1 MYLDNAATSFP
12 KPEVVYTAVDQ
23 WMRNNGA
30 AFGRGSHR
38 LTDSSGQMVQQ
49 CRVQLARLLGIPSAD
64 HIAFTL
70 NCTDSLNLIIRGVL
84 RAGDRVVTT
93 SLEHNSVLRPLMQL
107 QDEQNICVELAAF
120 DPVTGT
126 VDLDQFSQLVQAAK
140 TKLVVISH
148 ASNVTGVV
156 QPVDEL
162 TRAARS
168 AGALVLLD
176 AAQTAGHLPL
186 NMQDL
191 DVDFL
196 AAAGHKG
203 LLGPLGTGIVAVRPG
218 CETALRSMRCGGTGS
233 SSESWLQPSQMPQL
247 IESGNLNLPGIA
259 GLLASVTWL
268 SERGVQNIHNH
279 TLAITECLADG
290 LSQIQ
295 SVTCYCRPPGTLSG
309 RPHRHTGILAFNIG
323 DMDCRD
329 AAMIL
334 DQSFDVQCRSGL
346 HCAPLAHQVLGT
358 SEAGGTLRL
367 SPGPFTTTQDVTATI
382 DAVAAI
388 AASI

>member
-12 KPEVVYTAVDQ
+12 KPESVYTVVDQ

-30 AFGRGSHR
+30 AFGRGSHG
-38 LTDSSGQMVQQ
+38 LTDASGQIVQQ
-49 CRVQLARLLGIPSAD
+49 CRVQLARLLDIASAD

-70 NCTDSLNLIIRGVL
+70 NCTDSLNLIIRGIL
-84 RAGDRVVTT
+84 RSGDRVVTT
-93 SLEHNSVLRPLMQL
+93 SLEHNSVLRPLTQL
-107 QDEQNICVELAAF
+107 QDEQNVRFEVASF
-120 DPVTGT
+120 DPVTGI
-126 VDLDQFSQLVQAAK
+126 VDVDQFHRLLQAAA
-140 TKLVVISH
+140 TRLVVISH

-156 QPVDEL
+156 QPVTEL
-162 TRAARS
+162 TRAAHA

-186 NMQDL
+186 SMQDL

-203 LLGPLGTGIVAVRPG
+203 LLGPLGTGIVAIRPG
-218 CETALRSMRCGGTGS
+218 CETTLRSMRCGGTGS
-233 SSESWLQPSQMPQL
+233 SSESLLQPSRMPQL

-268 SERGVQNIHNH
+268 SERGVQNLHAQ
-279 TLAITECLADG
+279 TLAMTDCLADG
-290 LSQIQ
+290 LLQIP
-295 SVTCYCRPPGTLSG
+295 SVTCYCRSADTVPGK
-309 RPHRHTGILAFNIG
+309 PHQRTGIIALNIG
-323 DMDCRD
+323 NMDCRD

-358 SEAGGTLRL
+358 MEAGGTLRL

-388 AASI
+388 AASV